1 MVVGINQGH
10 QNWQSLDF
18 EELHSVSSPWKLITP
33 ILSCFFHDVKFGSG
47 QNQQGHSFKEEST
60 TFLQKNVPKNA
71 SFKRPKRK
79 QLLIRWCRRG
89 LCVHTCNYVY
99 TVSESQSV
107 KPLFNTICCLHFS
120 LGWSSKIKISKNS
133 NSKNISQCTCDTD
146 THIHVYKHIYT
157 DRQHMKNKMV
167 RDVYVFI
174 CTHAHVHTD
183 ILVAWVASR
192 NRKLLRVELAT
203 S

>member
-107 KPLFNTICCLHFS
+107 KPIFQYNLLSSLFPWLVF
-120 LGWSSKIKISKNS
+120 
-133 NSKNISQCTCDTD
+133 
-146 THIHVYKHIYT
+146 
-157 DRQHMKNKMV
+157 KNKNKQKFKQQKHLSM
-167 RDVYVFI
+167 YM
-174 CTHAHVHTD
+174 
-183 ILVAWVASR
+183 
-192 NRKLLRVELAT
+192 
-203 S
+203 